1 MLLYRYKQ
9 REQPLKEENKT
20 MKEFRLTF
28 IADGRVYKRYQTGFD
43 LNDAKEKLYKYVGHV
58 VVICSEEVFL

>member
-1 MLLYRYKQ
+1 
-9 REQPLKEENKT
+9 
-20 MKEFRLTF
+20 MKEFRLIF